1 MNGQSE
7 WFSMCHKT
15 HINSAVITITA
26 HQSM

>member
-1 MNGQSE
+1 
-7 WFSMCHKT
+7 MCHKT